1 MEHRL
6 SSNYCSNVSCS
17 SFQLSMNDVIQVDN
31 LDLDPGTEITL
42 DKVLLAGSLNYTLIG
57 RPLLP
62 TSTVKVSFDIWNYL
76 YSL

>member
-1 MEHRL
+1 
-6 SSNYCSNVSCS
+6 
-17 SFQLSMNDVIQVDN
+17 MNDVIQVDN

-76 YSL
+76 HELRLKLSESCKLIVFFS